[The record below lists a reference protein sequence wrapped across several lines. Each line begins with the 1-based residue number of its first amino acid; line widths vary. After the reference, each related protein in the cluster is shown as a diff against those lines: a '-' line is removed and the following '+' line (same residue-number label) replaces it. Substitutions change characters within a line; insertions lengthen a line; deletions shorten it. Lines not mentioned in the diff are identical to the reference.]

1 MKKSLV
7 FNTATVL
14 AILAC
19 LGILPA
25 NGSAETWE
33 SLSKRM
39 IESCTKYTQTIKDMT
54 WTMEMDVPSSEGS
67 LKTTTTMYSKGK
79 QFRAEI
85 SMEGMESMGMP
96 AGMEGMKT
104 IVIGDGTNAW
114 IVNPMMGKSK
124 IPADEGAKYRGE
136 WMCGDYVPVE
146 AEIVGSEKIGG
157 RDCYVLSVL
166 DNSSQFTKLWI
177 DQKSFVP
184 MKMESKP
191 QEGASS
197 VILLS
202 DYRKILG
209 DFEMPFRTEMY
220 SGKDLLS
227 TSVIKSVAVNKGLA
241 ADLFDPDKIK
251 ASAGPDMK
259 GMMDQMKKMK
269 DKIQKAG
276 DE

>member
-1 MKKSLV
+1 
-7 FNTATVL
+7 
-14 AILAC
+14 
-19 LGILPA
+19 
-25 NGSAETWE
+25 
-33 SLSKRM
+33 
-39 IESCTKYTQTIKDMT
+39 
-54 WTMEMDVPSSEGS
+54 
-67 LKTTTTMYSKGK
+67 
-79 QFRAEI
+79 
-85 SMEGMESMGMP
+85 MP
-96 AGMEGMKT
+96 AEMAGMKT

-124 IPADEGAKYRGE
+124 IPAEEGAKYRGE

-166 DNSSQFTKLWI
+166 DNAAEFAKLWI

-227 TSVIKSVAVNKGLA
+227 TMIVKSVAVNKGLP
-241 ADLFDPDKIK
+241 ADLFDPEKVK
-251 ASAGPDMK
+251 APAGPDMK

-269 DKIQKAG
+269 DKVQKAG
-276 DE
+276 DD